1 MIFLILFKV
10 MFSFVFAVVPSH
22 WSYIDA
28 IHEKHEFYKNDEVI
42 VKPKESWQTLF
53 SLVYIDREFYSAKDC
68 IYYKVP
74 GQELGIIKIKTISS
88 SDKCDQSLLVSGDR
102 EITGIK
108 SLKYSGNEESIILD
122 FTTNDLKSQTWNIVI
137 NKNNRRPE
145 KAMGLSS
152 AEFRGAKVIF
162 LAPKTNLIKNENNQF
177 LKNDSICH
185 DINEDCEVLG
195 ASICDRCEYGWYEI
209 PNGCS
214 VGPKFCGKLT
224 CGGKNQ
230 PACRRGMTWQ
240 RSNVDFD
247 CRVNSSFAYC
257 SQGLSIQ
264 CEGKKAFCR

>member
-53 SLVYIDREFYSAKDC
+53 SLAYIDREFHSAKDC

-88 SDKCDQSLLVSGDR
+88 SDKCDESLLVSGDR

-122 FTTNDLKSQTWNIVI
+122 FTTNDLKSQKWNIVI
-137 NKNNRRPE
+137 NKNCN
-145 KAMGLSS
+145 
-152 AEFRGAKVIF
+152 
-162 LAPKTNLIKNENNQF
+162 
-177 LKNDSICH
+177 
-185 DINEDCEVLG
+185 
-195 ASICDRCEYGWYEI
+195 
-209 PNGCS
+209 
-214 VGPKFCGKLT
+214 
-224 CGGKNQ
+224 
-230 PACRRGMTWQ
+230 
-240 RSNVDFD
+240 
-247 CRVNSSFAYC
+247 
-257 SQGLSIQ
+257 
-264 CEGKKAFCR
+264 